1 MSAPLDRRT
10 VLLGLAAGLAAPAI
24 GFGAD
29 IPVGSARVIVELLA
43 YRQAGTLPKPSSLP
57 PLPNISTI
65 SGRVEPLGG
74 DSLQLSAARD
84 AIATRGELHVLAHA
98 AWAAIV
104 PPNGRTT
111 ALMQD
116 VLPDGA
122 PLAGGIAVQRSQY
135 LFLFVEVDY
144 ATGGATYGI
153 RMKRRI
159 KFGER
164 HYFDHPAFGLIV
176 QVRSTK
182 DTPVTE

>member
-1 MSAPLDRRT
+1 MSPPVDRRT
-10 VLLGLAAGLAAPAI
+10 VLLGLAAGLAVPAI

-29 IPVGSARVIVELLA
+29 IPVGSARVIVEMLA
-43 YRQAGTLPKPSSLP
+43 YRQAGALPKPLSVP
-57 PLPNISTI
+57 PLPNVSSIA
-65 SGRVEPLGG
+65 GRVEPLGR
-74 DSLQLSAARD
+74 DSLQLAGARE
-84 AIATRGELHVLAHA
+84 AIATRGGLHVLAHA

-111 ALMQD
+111 ALLED
-116 VLPDGA
+116 VLPAGA

-135 LFLFVEVDY
+135 LFLFVDVDFE
-144 ATGGATYGI
+144 TGGATYGI

-176 QVRSTK
+176 QVRPTK
-182 DTPVTE
+182 DTPATE